1 MHPTRTTTRLLLG
14 VACAVSAVS
23 GCVNVNPVAVQ
34 PAATAGP
41 PDADPRHAP
50 RGGAGAAPV
59 VVQAPALEALEAVPA
74 ERRRADSG
82 DGAAVPDRAERA
94 AGDRA
99 ASGAGQD
106 AAAPEP
112 APAAEPGADVEPPLP
127 PAAEPPGRERPGN
140 GGPRTGGKGKPDALP
155 AQVPVRP
162 ADVCA
167 LGRKYGQWKK
177 DSPEGR
183 ICSGVYGE

>member
-1 MHPTRTTTRLLLG
+1 M
-14 VACAVSAVS
+14 
-23 GCVNVNPVAVQ
+23 NPVAVQ

-59 VVQAPALEALEAVPA
+59 VVQAPALEALEAVPS

-82 DGAAVPDRAERA
+82 DGAAVPDRAERP

-106 AAAPEP
+106 AAPEP
-112 APAAEPGADVEPPLP
+112 APAVEPGADVEPPLP
-127 PAAEPPGRERPGN
+127 PAAELPGREHPGK
-140 GGPRTGGKGKPDALP
+140 GGPRKNGKGKPDALP